1 MSNYETLH
9 RDTNMKLI
17 TRWNTGNNYV
27 CDDSSPVNGQL
38 VSVYDV
44 DDSLYFIDHSRGID
58 GRVPYATD
66 IDFNDEL
73 EFVETVDMS
82 ESASKAQVRR
92 YYVDSDYST
101 FKYQAGPRDL
111 DQQGEFNALFSA
123 DISELG
129 DWYTH
134 GI

>member
-1 MSNYETLH
+1 
-9 RDTNMKLI
+9 MKLI

-27 CDDSSPVNGQL
+27 CDSSSPVDGQL
-38 VSVYDV
+38 MSVYDV
-44 DDSLYFIDHSRGID
+44 GDSLYFIDHSRGID
-58 GRVPYATD
+58 GRVPYGTD
-66 IDFNDEL
+66 LDFDDDL
-73 EFVETVDMS
+73 KSVETVNKS
-82 ESASKAQVRR
+82 ESASKEQVHR

-111 DQQGEFNALFSA
+111 DQKGEFNALFSA

-129 DWYTH
+129 DWYTY